1 MSMYLDDKMGVTRTE
16 EDLDNRDENDDE
28 EDRDEYR
35 YDGDERPQ
43 IQSIDIFTDM
53 M

>member
-1 MSMYLDDKMGVTRTE
+1 MYLDDKMGITRTE
-16 EDLDNRDENDDE
+16 EDLDSRDENDGE
-28 EDRDEYR
+28 EDGNEYR
-35 YDGDERPQ
+35 YDGNERPQ